1 MVWRRRTMRRGPPAV
16 AAGTG
21 FTRISAHEPPGTS
34 GEPAYTRTHERHLRV
49 LRAKDAFF
57 RRDEGGRG
65 GAVRGARGRVR
76 PRRALPL
83 PARPGSLL
91 SDRLFRAGRGRR
103 SRRGPPDVYALRPA
117 EGPRE
122 RDVGRPPGWTRG
134 RGARLRR
141 RRGSSDRRIAEAPAR
156 PSPARP

>member
-49 LRAKDAFF
+49 LREKDAFF

-91 SDRLFRAGRGRR
+91 SDRL
-103 SRRGPPDVYALRPA
+103 SRRGPPDVHALRAA

-122 RDVGRPPGWTRG
+122 RDVGRPPGGTRG
-134 RGARLRR
+134 RGARFRR
-141 RRGSSDRRIAEAPAR
+141 RHGSSDRRIAEAPAR